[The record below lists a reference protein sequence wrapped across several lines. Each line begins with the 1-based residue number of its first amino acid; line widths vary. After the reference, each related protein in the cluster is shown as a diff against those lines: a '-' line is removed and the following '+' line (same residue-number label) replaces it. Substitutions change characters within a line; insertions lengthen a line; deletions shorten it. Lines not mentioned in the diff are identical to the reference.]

1 MKVRTRPTPCGSSC
15 AFGSTAGPPPLP
27 PAPLPPTSSSLP
39 SQRGAPARKAGAVLG
54 RRSQLN
60 SEVLMKAQGLALKP
74 RKVLVTQSC
83 LTLWDPMDCSPPGSS
98 ARGILQPNLGMEPW
112 SAALQADSLPSGP
125 PGKPGSRRT
134 NLSEEE
140 SSGRKQRPLGNQL
153 SVTVLGE
160 SPAEP
165 RLRAENRPLL

>member
-1 MKVRTRPTPCGSSC
+1 MTGIPQSGPWGSVSSLIKGRGGSWRMKVRTRPTPCGSSC

-98 ARGILQPNLGMEPW
+98 VHG
-112 SAALQADSLPSGP
+112 DS
-125 PGKPGSRRT
+125 PGKNTGVGCHILLQRIFPTQRMNPGLPHCRWILYH
-134 NLSEEE
+134 LSH
-140 SSGRKQRPLGNQL
+140 
-153 SVTVLGE
+153 
-160 SPAEP
+160 
-165 RLRAENRPLL
+165 